1 MSKFKILWIDDQP
14 EKIALE
20 KENVEK
26 LVKEKGYTPEI
37 DLIDKISKEDLLED
51 SEFLCKIKSREYD
64 LLFID
69 FKLSHKVLGS
79 HIISKIRKENKIFV
93 DIIFYSSDKDDLIEE
108 IVKSYN
114 GSILEYIDDV
124 HIIPLDDSDF
134 YDKIEVIIDKI
145 IGYWYNANSIRGII
159 LSKTSKF
166 EYSVNEI
173 IKKYYE
179 PLKDLIKE
187 RIIEKKE
194 NTEKEFTTKWKNCLK
209 AEDPIKYIIDRPA
222 NFNWNIKRM
231 MLEVLLENKVIT
243 IDAETILAMKY
254 LFGLR
259 NDVAHNKAKIENG
272 ILKLYKGEHI
282 INIDETMMQ
291 DIKQKIDLVNVCLN
305 NFLDI

>member
-20 KENVEK
+20 KERVED
-26 LVKEKGYTPEI
+26 LVKEKGYKPEI
-37 DLIDKISKEDLLED
+37 DFIDKISQADLEQGSD
-51 SEFLCKIKSREYD
+51 FLGRIKSREYD

-79 HIISKIRKENKIFV
+79 HIISKIRKDNKIFV

-145 IGYWYNANSIRGII
+145 TGYWYNANSIRGVI

-179 PLKDLIKE
+179 PHKE
-187 RIIEKKE
+187 VICDKITEKKE
-194 NTEKEFTTKWKNCLK
+194 NTEKEFILKWKNCLTSD
-209 AEDPIKYIIDRPA
+209 DPIKYIIERPA
-222 NFNWNIKRM
+222 NFNWNIKR
-231 MLEVLLENKVIT
+231 LILDVLLENGAIT
-243 IDAETILAMKY
+243 IDDSTISAMKY

-259 NDVAHNKAKIENG
+259 NDVAHNKAKIESG
-272 ILKLYKGEHI
+272 ILKLYKGNKVI
-282 INIDETMMQ
+282 TIDEARMQ
-291 DIKQKIDLVNVCLN
+291 DIKKKIDLVNDSLN
-305 NFLDI
+305 AILSI